1 MDSCVLR
8 LEPNCIGCW
17 IQERERV
24 VVVGWGWTEDP
35 VNIEDYLAK
44 SMGLYSQLVLII
56 KQRRRVRIFNYML
69 PVLFLHLTELDC
81 LLELAFFSGLL
92 FKG

>member
-17 IQERERV
+17 IQERG
-24 VVVGWGWTEDP
+24 VVVGWRWTEDR
-35 VNIEDYLAK
+35 VNIEDYLVK
-44 SMGLYSQLVLII
+44 SMGLYSQLLLII
-56 KQRRRVRIFNYML
+56 KQRRRVRIFNCML
-69 PVLFLHLTELDC
+69 PVLFLHLTKLDC